1 MDNNSLCA
9 IGFALFGVI
18 VTIAILY
25 ISE

>member
-1 MDNNSLCA
+1 MDNNTLCA